1 MRPYLW
7 RALVAALP
15 AVGAPPYHAFTDTD
29 YTAALLSPEF
39 GAAISPHR
47 TARPHSPRSQASRRR
62 MARRV
67 GGYKWGRR

>member
-7 RALVAALP
+7 RALAAVLPDRALP
-15 AVGAPPYHAFTDTD
+15 PDGVFTWAD
-29 YTAALLSPEF
+29 YTTALTTPEF
-39 GAAISPHR
+39 GAAISPYR
-47 TARPHSPRSQASRRR
+47 TSRPHSPRSQASRRR